1 MRNRLRKYV
10 AEAAI
15 GLSLGA
21 LLFLALVATVGLVPF
36 IYQGY

>member
-1 MRNRLRKYV
+1 MNLIRRLL

-15 GLSLGA
+15 GLVLAA
-21 LLFLALVATVGLVPF
+21 LVFLALAATVGTVPF